1 VLRNFADSA
10 TNPSA
15 DPDLEGT
22 EVENFFRQLWE
33 VPCSSL
39 SRSSYIPLNLFWI
52 RPKLWEAKHF
62 EAQDLFPVKVGDVW
76 SSKPKKL
83 TFVKLVWQLGVHISF
98 HQVLLEGIAGRGGR
112 GRGRKRRGVGG
123 GGSRG

>member
-1 VLRNFADSA
+1 VLRNFTDSA

-15 DPDLEGT
+15 DSDLEGT

-39 SRSSYIPLNLFWI
+39 SRSSYIPLNLLWI

-62 EAQDLFPVKVGDVW
+62 EAHDLFPVKVGDVW

-83 TFVKLVWQLGVHISF
+83 TFAKLVWQLGVHISF
-98 HQVLLEGIAGRGGR
+98 HQVLLEGIAGRGR
-112 GRGRKRRGVGG
+112 SRKRRGVGG